1 MYVKHRKNGKPN
13 NVKVFVINKT
23 KEPKEYIQ
31 NRVISIMPERGDF
44 INEHYLGTAYI
55 DTKSCNTNK

>member
-44 INEHYLGTAYI
+44 INNI
-55 DTKSCNTNK
+55 I